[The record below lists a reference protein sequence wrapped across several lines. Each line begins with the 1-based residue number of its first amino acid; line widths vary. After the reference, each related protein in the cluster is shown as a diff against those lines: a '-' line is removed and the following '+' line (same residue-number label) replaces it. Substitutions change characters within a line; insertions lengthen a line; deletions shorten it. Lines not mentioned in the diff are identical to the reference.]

1 MRILL
6 LEDNKKLN
14 ETITKRLK
22 MKNYNVASFTDGA
35 EAYEKIT
42 EGFSCFILDINV
54 PNIDGINILRKIR
67 EFYEIVPVI
76 IISASVELDV
86 IKQSYD
92 FGCNDYLKKPF
103 FIDELEI
110 KIEKLCQ
117 IKDDKIYFD
126 IDSYFDF
133 ISSTIISNNK
143 EIRLTK
149 KEKLLMNLF
158 LSKKNQ
164 VITYETIENYVWEG
178 NYVSLESIR
187 RLIRRL
193 RKILDK
199 DFPKSIFKQLLML
212 VTYLKIFKYF
222 FNFNIKII

>member
-110 KIEKLCQ
+110 KIVKLCQ

-187 RLIRRL
+187 SLIRRL

-199 DFPKSIFKQLLML
+199 DFIQIVIDTGYIFKNL
-212 VTYLKIFKYF
+212 
-222 FNFNIKII
+222 

>member
-187 RLIRRL
+187 SLIRRL

-199 DFPKSIFKQLLML
+199 DFIQIVIDTGYIFKNL
-212 VTYLKIFKYF
+212 
-222 FNFNIKII
+222 

>member
-1 MRILL
+1 MKILL

-22 MKNYNVASFTDGA
+22 MKNYNVVSFNDGA
-35 EAYEKIT
+35 EAYEKIA

-54 PNIDGINILRKIR
+54 PNIDGINILKKIR
-67 EFYEIVPVI
+67 ELYEMVPVI
-76 IISASVELDV
+76 IISASVELDI

-110 KIEKLCQ
+110 KIEKLCK
-117 IKDDKIYFD
+117 IKDEKIYFGTN
-126 IDSYFDF
+126 SYFDF
-133 ISSTIISNNK
+133 RSATININNQ

-149 KEKLLMNLF
+149 KEKLLLNLF
-158 LSKKNQ
+158 LHKQNQ
-164 VITYETIENYVWEG
+164 VITYEAIENYVWEG
-178 NYVSLESIR
+178 NFVSLDSIR
-187 RLIRRL
+187 SLIRRL

-199 DFPKSIFKQLLML
+199 EFIQTVIDTGYIFKSI
-212 VTYLKIFKYF
+212 
-222 FNFNIKII
+222 